1 MIKNLD
7 KKNSLRL
14 LGSNYIGRLAYISQG
29 APSVVPI
36 TYYYDKSSNS
46 VISYSGEGHK
56 INAMR
61 NNRFVSIQVDE
72 IVTTN
77 NWKSIAVHGA
87 FEELHGTDAKYQ
99 LHLFT
104 EGVRSL
110 ASQIENNHFKS
121 IDEFSSKMPMSKVP
135 IVYRIKIIEITGKL
149 REP

>member
-1 MIKNLD
+1 MIKNLETQD
-7 KKNSLRL
+7 SLLL
-14 LGSNYIGRLAYISQG
+14 LGSNYIGRLAYISQA
-29 APSVVPI
+29 APSIVPI
-36 TYYYDKSSNS
+36 TYYYDQSSNS

-61 NNRFVSIQVDE
+61 KNPLVSIQVDE
-72 IVTTN
+72 IVETD
-77 NWKSIAVHGA
+77 NWKSIAVHGT
-87 FEELHGTDAKYQ
+87 FDELHGTDAKYH

-110 ASQIENNHFKS
+110 ANQLEKRDFKS
-121 IDEFSSKMPMSKVP
+121 IDEFSSKMPTNKVP